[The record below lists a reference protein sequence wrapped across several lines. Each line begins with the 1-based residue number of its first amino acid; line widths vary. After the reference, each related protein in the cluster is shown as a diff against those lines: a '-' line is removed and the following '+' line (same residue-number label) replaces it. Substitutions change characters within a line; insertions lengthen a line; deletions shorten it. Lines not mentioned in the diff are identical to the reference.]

1 MKIYLPAFLI
11 FLLVQIQV
19 FSQKVTI
26 SGNVYESGSKESLIG
41 VSVYDPILKAG
52 TVTNTYGFYSLTLPA
67 GKHKI
72 LFSYVGYSTDSV
84 LVDTAGSVIKDIF
97 LKSSIDLAGVEI
109 TTTRFEKQSQDV
121 QMGRISIPVQQIK
134 SIPSFLGEKDVM
146 KTIQLM
152 PGVQKGHE
160 GSTGIYV
167 RGGGPD
173 QNLIILDDAVVYNAN
188 HLFGFFSL
196 FNGDALKS
204 VELIKGGFP
213 ARYGGRLS
221 SVIEMNMKDGSKE
234 KYTGEAGIGLISSR
248 AVIEGPIVKNKAS
261 FLLSGRRTYV
271 DALVRPFMR
280 VENGVFGYYF
290 YDLNAKVNWDFG
302 RKNKLYVSG
311 YAGRDKFHLKQ
322 KDEYIINDQG
332 DKVTNEMSAALTW
345 QNTTGTMRWNHI
357 FNDKLFS
364 NTSLITT
371 KYNLTIGTEEK
382 YDNSNYSL
390 SYISAIRDY
399 SAKTDFLYYISPI
412 HTLRYGA
419 QSTWH
424 IFNPSAIVF
433 QSSADT
439 MTNKA
444 KTTNALEN
452 GIYIEDLIRTGNF
465 QINPGLRL
473 SHFNVESKNY
483 FSLEPRLSASFAI
496 NETNSIKASFATM
509 KQYIHLLSNTGVGLP
524 TDLWVP
530 ATSKVKPQD
539 SWQVSAGYNRDFTA
553 QSLNFSAEVYY
564 KRMNNII
571 GYKEGASFITVTD
584 FETGKEMDWQQNITA
599 GKGKSYG
606 LELFLQRKQGKLTGW
621 IGYTLSWT
629 KHQFDELNNGK
640 EFWAKYD
647 RRHDLSFVFIYNP
660 NKMLTLSAVW
670 VYGTGEA
677 ITLPIGTY
685 MSEYSFPYMGYY
697 NQLTDYGER
706 NGFRTGNYH
715 RLDLGAQ
722 FHLDIGRFQHTFELA
737 IYNTY
742 SHKNPF
748 FYYIGQD
755 YSQMTYQSRTVL
767 YKVALFPIIPTVTYS
782 IKF

>member
-1 MKIYLPAFLI
+1 MKIRLLWVLI
-11 FLLVQIQV
+11 LLILQGSL
-19 FSQKVTI
+19 FAQKVTI
-26 SGNVYESGSKESLIG
+26 SGNVYEMGSRESLIG
-41 VSVYDPILKAG
+41 VSVFDPQLKAG
-52 TVTNTYGFYSLTLPA
+52 TVSNTYGFYSITLPA

-72 LFSYVGYSTDSV
+72 YFTYVGYSADS
-84 LVDTAGSVIKDIF
+84 LTIDTTGSVIRDIF
-97 LKSSIDLAGVEI
+97 LKPSIDLSGVEI

-234 KYTGEAGIGLISSR
+234 KYSGEAGIGLISSR
-248 AVIEGPIVKNKAS
+248 VVVEGPIIKNKAS
-261 FLLSGRRTYV
+261 FLFSGRRTYL
-271 DALVRPFMR
+271 DALVRPFMKI
-280 VENGVFGYYF
+280 ENGVFGYYF
-290 YDLNAKVNWDFG
+290 YDLNAKVNWDLG
-302 RKNKLYVSG
+302 RKNKIYISG
-311 YAGRDKFHLKQ
+311 YAGRDKFFMRY
-322 KDEYIINDQG
+322 KDEYQINDQG
-332 DKVTNEMSAALTW
+332 DKVTNEMKASLYW
-345 QNTTGTMRWNHI
+345 QNSTATIRWNHI
-357 FNDKLFS
+357 FNDKLFV

-371 KYNLTIGTEEK
+371 QYNLTIGAEDLYNNEG
-382 YDNSNYSL
+382 YSL
-390 SYISAIRDY
+390 NYISRISDY
-399 SAKTDFLYYISPI
+399 SVKSDYNYYLSPV
-412 HTLRYGA
+412 HTLRFGW
-419 QSTWH
+419 QSTLH
-424 IFNPSAIVF
+424 IFDPSALVF
-433 QSSADT
+433 KSIADT
-439 MTNKA
+439 LTNKA
-444 KTTNALEN
+444 KSTNAIEN
-452 GIYIEDLIRTGNF
+452 GIYIEDLIRNGRF
-465 QINPGLRL
+465 QINPGVRL

-496 NETNSIKASFATM
+496 NEASSVKASFATM

-530 ATSKVKPQD
+530 ATAKVKPQD
-539 SWQVSAGYNRDFTA
+539 SWQISTGYSYDFVE
-553 QSLNFSAEVYY
+553 QSLNFSAEAYY
-564 KRMNNII
+564 KKMNNII
-571 GYKEGASFITVTD
+571 AYKEGASFISPLD
-584 FETGKEMDWQQNITA
+584 LETGKTMDWQQNITS

-606 LELFLQRKQGKLTGW
+606 LELFLQRKHGKLTGW

-647 RRHDLSFVFIYNP
+647 RRHDISFVFIYNP
-660 NKMLTLSAVW
+660 SKTLTLSAVW

-677 ITLPIGTY
+677 TTFPIGTY
-685 MSEYSFPYMGYY
+685 LSDFSFPYLGYY

-706 NGFRTGNYH
+706 NAFRTESYH

-722 FHLDIGRFQHTFELA
+722 LHLEIGRFEHTFELA
-737 IYNTY
+737 VYNTY

-755 YSQMTYQSRTVL
+755 YNPNTYFSRNVL

-782 IKF
+782 IKY

>member
-1 MKIYLPAFLI
+1 MKIRLLWILI
-11 FLLVQIQV
+11 SLILQGSLFA
-19 FSQKVTI
+19 QKVTI
-26 SGNVYESGSKESLIG
+26 SGNVYELGSRESLIG
-41 VSVYDPILKAG
+41 VSVFDPQLKAG
-52 TVTNTYGFYSLTLPA
+52 TASNTYGFYSITLPA
-67 GKHKI
+67 GKHI
-72 LFSYVGYSTDSV
+72 IYFTYVGYSADS
-84 LVDTAGSVIKDIF
+84 LTIDTTGSVIRDIF
-97 LKSSIDLAGVEI
+97 LKPSIDLSGVEI

-121 QMGRISIPVQQIK
+121 QMGRISIPVNQIK

-234 KYTGEAGIGLISSR
+234 KYSGEAGIGLISSR
-248 AVIEGPIVKNKAS
+248 VVVEGPIIKNKAS
-261 FLLSGRRTYV
+261 FLFSGRRTYL
-271 DALVRPFMR
+271 DALVRPFMK

-290 YDLNAKVNWDFG
+290 YDLNAKVNWDLG
-302 RKNKLYVSG
+302 RKNKIYISG
-311 YAGRDKFHLKQ
+311 YAGRDKFHMRY
-322 KDEYIINDQG
+322 KDEYQINDQG
-332 DKVTNEMSAALTW
+332 DKATNEMKASLYW
-345 QNTTGTMRWNHI
+345 QNSTATIRWNHI
-357 FNDKLFS
+357 FNDKLFV

-371 KYNLTIGTEEK
+371 QYNLTIGAEDRYNNEG
-382 YDNSNYSL
+382 YSL
-390 SYISAIRDY
+390 SYISKINDY
-399 SAKTDFLYYISPI
+399 SVKSDYNFYLSPV
-412 HTLRYGA
+412 HTLRFGA
-419 QSTWH
+419 QSTLH
-424 IFNPSAIVF
+424 IFDPSALVF
-433 QSSADT
+433 KSIADT
-439 MTNKA
+439 LTNKA
-444 KTTNALEN
+444 KSTNAIEN
-452 GIYIEDLIRTGNF
+452 GIYIEDLIRKGRF
-465 QINPGLRL
+465 QINPGVRL

-483 FSLEPRLSASFAI
+483 FSLEPRLSASYAI
-496 NETNSIKASFATM
+496 NEASSVKASFATM

-530 ATSKVKPQD
+530 ATAKVKPQD
-539 SWQVSAGYNRDFTA
+539 SWQISAGYSYDFVE
-553 QSLNFSAEVYY
+553 QSLNFSAEAYY

-571 GYKEGASFITVTD
+571 AYKEGASFISPLD
-584 FETGKEMDWQQNITA
+584 LETGKTMDWQQNITS

-606 LELFLQRKQGKLTGW
+606 LELFLQRKHGKLTGW

-629 KHQFDELNNGK
+629 KHQFDELNNGE

-647 RRHDLSFVFIYNP
+647 RRNDVSFVFIYNP
-660 NKMLTLSAVW
+660 SKALTLSAVW

-677 ITLPIGTY
+677 TTLPIGTY
-685 MSEYSFPYMGYY
+685 PSDLSFPYLGYY
-697 NQLTDYGER
+697 NQLTDYGKR
-706 NGFRTGNYH
+706 NDFRTESYH

-722 FHLDIGRFQHTFELA
+722 FHLEIGRFEHTFELA
-737 IYNTY
+737 VYNTY

-755 YSQMTYQSRTVL
+755 YNPTTYLSRNVL
-767 YKVALFPIIPTVTYS
+767 YKVALFPIIPTITYS
-782 IKF
+782 IKY